1 MFVQQVL
8 CWYNNMSV
16 ACGWAGAETH
26 DGQIVRTDFIM
37 ELHPGKPQ
45 PKPKVRIFGLA
56 EKRAEKQEPNL

>member
-1 MFVQQVL
+1 
-8 CWYNNMSV
+8 MSV